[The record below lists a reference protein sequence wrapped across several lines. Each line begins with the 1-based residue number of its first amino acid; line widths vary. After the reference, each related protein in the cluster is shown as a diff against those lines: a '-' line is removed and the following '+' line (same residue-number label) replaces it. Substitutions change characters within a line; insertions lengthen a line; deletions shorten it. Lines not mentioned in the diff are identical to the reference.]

1 MSSTLP
7 PMDHARTVGEV
18 MTANPISIAETASL
32 AEAAGILDGHK
43 ISGLPVIDEVG
54 ALVGVL
60 SQTDLIRVR
69 ADQHHAANWRGLAV
83 GEVMTRP
90 ALTIAVTATLDEA
103 ARQMDER
110 RVHRLVVTNQAATP
124 IGIIS
129 TGDLAGSGSR

>member
-1 MSSTLP
+1 MSDP
-7 PMDHARTVGEV
+7 EDYARTVGEI
-18 MTANPISIAETASL
+18 MTANPVSVAETASL
-32 AEAAGILDGHK
+32 AEAAGILDNRK
-43 ISGLPVIDEVG
+43 ITGLPVVDEAG
-54 ALVGVL
+54 TLVGVL

-69 ADQHHAANWRGLAV
+69 ADQRLAANWRGLAV

-103 ARQMDER
+103 ARQMEER

-129 TGDLAGSGSR
+129 TSDLARSGSR